1 MNLKKVLCA
10 GFFIGLTV
18 VTNISAMTDNAGVLG
33 GVDKDTDVYS
43 YLNSYPYHLVSADHR
58 YVAHDLYASDDN
70 CVLVD
75 VWDNRVGQVFLV
87 APGYTTNKGISVGMT
102 FNDVVY
108 AYGKVYRDE
117 PADYREI
124 YGVYDDNSWSKN
136 YSGYGV
142 VEYVSPHNEGLN
154 FIFDK
159 STGKVVL
166 IMYQSNRHGNSR
178 AMAYVEKYK
187 LLPYKR

>member
-1 MNLKKVLCA
+1 M
-10 GFFIGLTV
+10 
-18 VTNISAMTDNAGVLG
+18 
-33 GVDKDTDVYS
+33 
-43 YLNSYPYHLVSADHR
+43 
-58 YVAHDLYASDDN
+58 
-70 CVLVD
+70 
-75 VWDNRVGQVFLV
+75 

-108 AYGKVYRDE
+108 AYGKVYRNE
-117 PADYREI
+117 PVDYREI

-142 VEYVSPHNEGLN
+142 VEYVSSQNEGLN

-178 AMAYVEKYK
+178 AISYVEKYK
-187 LLPYKR
+187 LLPYKK